1 MTEIGKLL
9 ANLPYVFKSAFPIE
23 DTQSLLSI
31 FEVNELEVCNF
42 MALEITFILIIVH
55 WSVMDS
61 HCKLEELEKYDM
73 NQRIVFILF
82 LFLNPSII

>member
-1 MTEIGKLL
+1 MKVPQIKILRSFLCLNVKMTEIGKLL

-55 WSVMDS
+55 
-61 HCKLEELEKYDM
+61 
-73 NQRIVFILF
+73 
-82 LFLNPSII
+82 